1 MSLSFDDARPSQV
14 DVGAAVLDRYGVKVT
29 FFLVPASAEQRRAGW
44 KKIAAA
50 GHELGNHS
58 LDHPCSGN
66 FAWSRQKALED
77 YTLDK
82 MRQQLVGANARLRE
96 MFGTTPE
103 TFAYP
108 CGQTFVGRGRE
119 TRSYVP
125 LVAETFLA
133 GRGWLG
139 ESPNDPAF
147 CDLAQVLG
155 MEMDGKEFEQLLPL
169 LEQTR
174 KAGAWLVL
182 AGHDIGEGGPQT
194 TRVAMLDK
202 LLPWLRDPANGF
214 WAAPVGA
221 VARHIE
227 QQRRPGLSSTFPWR
241 RSQPRTRPG
250 DGCAPSTTGSR
261 APRRLPTPPRAPRS
275 RRETARPRASAT
287 TRSRASSARAVWVS
301 CTRRATSGSSATS
314 P

>member
-1 MSLSFDDARPSQV
+1 VARGAPAAPASSIFLSGVELMIPRSIVSQAPRHRKRRRGALLIALTLLTGGAARGQTTSSSFPWPGGARAAVSLSFDDARPSQV
-14 DVGAAVLDRYGVKVT
+14 DVGAPVLDRYGVKAT
-29 FFLVPASAEQRRAGW
+29 FFLVPSSAEQRLAGW

-77 YTLDK
+77 FTLDR
-82 MRQQLVGANARLRE
+82 MRQQLAGASARLRE

-139 ESPNDPAF
+139 EAPNDPAF

-155 MEMDGKEFEQLLPL
+155 MEMDGKDFEQLLPV
-169 LEQTR
+169 LEQAR
-174 KAGAWLVL
+174 NVRAWLVL

-194 TRVAMLDK
+194 TRVAMLEK

-214 WAAPVGA
+214 WVAPVNA
-221 VARHIE
+221 VARHIDR
-227 QQRRPGLSSTFPWR
+227 QRRPGR
-241 RSQPRTRPG
+241 
-250 DGCAPSTTGSR
+250 
-261 APRRLPTPPRAPRS
+261 
-275 RRETARPRASAT
+275 
-287 TRSRASSARAVWVS
+287 
-301 CTRRATSGSSATS
+301 
-314 P
+314 